1 MESTADWTECRVAL
15 PPLQNWLVLDLATE
29 DPEAWARALA
39 DEHLDSAARPE
50 WREAFTADLLWYWGA
65 ARRQGALCAALLA
78 PADGAVMASCTVREL
93 RVPPELLSR
102 AALRAEVEQAEG
114 PFFGEQTLDEVDLPS
129 DRPCASTGWNPR
141 TPSPTA
147 AASWRAWPTTCCRAS
162 TPRRWSAGCCGRRWA
177 SARNWRR
184 SRTSWRGHC
193 SWCEGSGHRAL
204 RAGSPSLSGGIIAR
218 GIQLNPTANTAT
230 TVVIP
235 SGRSRPSWAT
245 TTARMST

>member
-114 PFFGEQTLDEVDLPS
+114 PFFGEQTLDEVDLPLG
-129 DRPCASTGWNPR
+129 P
-141 TPSPTA
+141 
-147 AASWRAWPTTCCRAS
+147 
-162 TPRRWSAGCCGRRWA
+162 
-177 SARNWRR
+177 
-184 SRTSWRGHC
+184 
-193 SWCEGSGHRAL
+193 AL
-204 RAGSPSLSGGIIAR
+204 RVHRLEPTDPESDSGGVLEGVAHYVLPSEHATALECRLLWSTLGFGEELEKIADELAR
-218 GIQLNPTANTAT
+218 SLQL
-230 TVVIP
+230 V
-235 SGRSRPSWAT
+235 
-245 TTARMST
+245 